1 MMIKNTTGK
10 MSEQPKTIQEQA
22 QEAIA
27 EQNPS
32 GWFEPLYANAKGD
45 STQVPWAKNQ
55 AHPYL
60 QQWLETKVPQIED
73 KSALVVGCGL
83 GDDAELLASVGCRV
97 TAFDIS
103 QSAIAW
109 CKQRFP
115 ESKVDY
121 QVGDLFA
128 LNPNWQ
134 NKFDLVYECRNIQAL
149 PLSVRS
155 QIIKAI
161 AKTVAHRGTL
171 LIITRHRD
179 NNTIPDGPPW
189 ALADD
194 ELNQFTQFG
203 FSEVK
208 RDVFIEG
215 DIKQNRI
222 EYRRRSTN

>member
-1 MMIKNTTGK
+1 
-10 MSEQPKTIQEQA
+10 MSEQLKTIQEQA
-22 QEAIA
+22 NEAIA
-27 EQNPS
+27 GQNPS

-45 STQVPWAKNQ
+45 SARVPWAKNQ

-60 QQWLETKVPQIED
+60 QQWLEAKPSQTEG

-83 GDDAELLASVGCRV
+83 GDDAELLASVGYGV

-103 QSAIAW
+103 ESAIAW
-109 CKQRFP
+109 CKQKFP
-115 ESKVDY
+115 RSKVDY
-121 QVGDLFA
+121 RVGDLFA
-128 LNPNWQ
+128 LNPDWK

-149 PLSVRS
+149 PLNVRS

-161 AKTVAHRGTL
+161 AQTVAPKGTL

-179 NNTIPDGPPW
+179 NDIIPDGPPW

-203 FSEVK
+203 FFEVK
-208 RDVFIEG
+208 RDVFIER
-215 DIKQNRI
+215 DIEQNRI
-222 EYRRRSTN
+222 EYQRRSND

>member
-1 MMIKNTTGK
+1 

-22 QEAIA
+22 NEAIA
-27 EQNPS
+27 GQNPS
-32 GWFEPLYANAKGD
+32 SWFEPLYVNAKGD
-45 STQVPWAKNQ
+45 SERVPWAKNK

-60 QQWLETKVPQIED
+60 QQWLEAKPPQTEG

-83 GDDAELLASVGCRV
+83 GDDAELLASVGYQV

-103 QSAIAW
+103 ESAIAW

-115 ESKVDY
+115 RSRVDY

-128 LNPNWQ
+128 LNPNW
-134 NKFDLVYECRNIQAL
+134 KDRFDLVYECRNIQAL
-149 PLSVRS
+149 PLNVRS
-155 QIIKAI
+155 QIVKAI
-161 AKTVAHRGTL
+161 ALTVAPRGTL

-179 NNTIPDGPPW
+179 NSTIPDGPPW

-203 FSEVK
+203 LSEVK
-208 RDVFIEG
+208 RDVFMEDIE
-215 DIKQNRI
+215 QNRI
-222 EYRRRSTN
+222 EYHRQSND